1 MQYFKSAMF
10 IPGKGQ
16 AWTYSEASDEDRVQR
31 SLTHIPATGEI
42 SRIPDPVVKMLFM
55 KERLSACPAEEFLT
69 LWNRPA
75 AD

>member
-16 AWTYSEASDEDRVQR
+16 AFTYSEATDEDKVLR
-31 SLTHIPATGEI
+31 SLTHIPSTGEI

-55 KERLSACPAEEFLT
+55 KERLTACPAEELLE
-69 LWNRPA
+69 LWGMP
-75 AD
+75 

>member
-16 AWTYSEASDEDRVQR
+16 AFTYSEATDEDKVLR
-31 SLTHIPATGEI
+31 SLTHIPGTGEI

-55 KERLSACPAEEFLT
+55 KERLQACPPEEFLA
-69 LWNRPA
+69 LWDQPA
-75 AD
+75 

>member
-16 AWTYSEASDEDRVQR
+16 AFTYSEATDEDKVLR
-31 SLTHIPATGEI
+31 SLTHIPNTGEI

-55 KERLSACPAEEFLT
+55 KERLTACGADEFLD

-75 AD
+75 AS

>member
-16 AWTYSEASDEDRVQR
+16 AFTYSEADDRDIVQR
-31 SLTHIPATGEI
+31 TLTHIPMTGEI

-55 KERLSACPAEEFLT
+55 KERLMPATAEEFIA
-69 LWNRPA
+69 LWDA
-75 AD
+75 QA